1 MMKNNLLVD
10 LFNIHHFFLLF
21 FKLFKRMLHSCNR
34 FDVFENFRNNMK

>member
-1 MMKNNLLVD
+1 MMKNLLVD

-21 FKLFKRMLHSCNR
+21 FKFKRMLHSCNR